1 MAGVNDLS
9 FKLTADVRDL
19 EQGLNTAQKSLAKTA
34 TEANKL
40 DSTLLK
46 GANGGIKQSG
56 AVLTDFNRIVQ
67 DLPFGFVGIQNN
79 LGPLTESFGRLKE
92 QTGSTGGALKA
103 LVSSLAGAGGFGF
116 ALSVVSSLITF
127 ATLGLSAWT
136 RGFGNSKTAI
146 DENTKSLKEAADA
159 YKKIVSSVA
168 QEVSKVEILV
178 EAFKKEN
185 ITRKE
190 KQNIIEQLQN
200 ISPAYFSNLSKEKS
214 SVEDV
219 TRAYDAYSRSIVRS
233 IELKVREGQLQK
245 VIEERLALQDK
256 STRLTNIE
264 VDENGKLRKSISAI
278 WDADA
283 TGRKKSFE
291 NRLLTEEEQKRLNDL
306 IRTEKE
312 LLSGISNLQL
322 PQDFIKVDKVKKDIK
337 SISDV
342 LLELSR
348 EIDFFTAKG
357 FAFNTDETK
366 GKIQAITSAVE
377 RLIKDFK
384 VAPDDTL
391 IAKLLGTSLLG
402 GQSGLPSN
410 IPGAEGLRERYI
422 KDLQQVLSKPGG
434 SLTVT
439 VPIIPKIEV
448 GLSELKNQFFLRGE
462 ELRDALRKGLNSGLE
477 NMFENFVSQIGE
489 ELGNAISGISN
500 AGDFFKGLFNVLG
513 AGLKQ
518 LGQYFIQTAIEV
530 EIFKEF
536 ITKNPY
542 LALAAGVALIAIGA
556 AIQNATAKKKAF
568 ASGGLV
574 PGTGNRD
581 SVDALLMPGEYV
593 LTKAA
598 VSRIGVGNLEAMNRG
613 IVPSAASLPGI
624 SSGSM
629 EHIVYGVIRGEDI
642 YISNQRTGA
651 RRGRQG

>member
-67 DLPFGFVGIQNN
+67 DLPFGFAAIGNN
-79 LGPLTESFGRLKE
+79 LTQLPESFRRLKQE
-92 QTGSTGGALKA
+92 TGSSGAAFKA
-103 LVSSLAGAGGFGF
+103 LLSSISGAGGIGF
-116 ALSVVSSLITF
+116 ALSALTSAITF
-127 ATLGLSAWT
+127 ASLGFGAWT
-136 RGFGNSKTAI
+136 RGLTGNKQAL
-146 DENTKSLKEAADA
+146 DENAKSAKKLADE
-159 YKKIVSSVA
+159 YSSIVGSISK
-168 QEVSKVEILV
+168 EVSQVEILV
-178 EAFKKEN
+178 ESFKKEN
-185 ITRKE
+185 LTRKE
-190 KQNIIEQLQN
+190 KANIIEQLQR
-200 ISPAYFSNLSKEKS
+200 ISPAYFANLDKEKTT
-214 SVEDV
+214 VEQV
-219 TRAYDAYSRSIVRS
+219 TLAYENYSRSILRA
-233 IELKVREGQLQK
+233 IELKVREADLEK
-245 VIEERLALQDK
+245 VIKRRLELQDQGAK
-256 STRLTNIE
+256 KTIIE
-264 VDENGKLRKSISAI
+264 VDANGKLKKSINAV

-283 TGRKKSFE
+283 TGRKASF
-291 NRLLTEEEQKRLNDL
+291 NDL
-306 IRTEKE
+306 VLTQDQQRELNNLLITEKE
-312 LLSGISNLQL
+312 LLKDIANLKM
-322 PQDFIKVDKVKKDIK
+322 PQDFTKVDKVGKVKKDK
-337 SISDV
+337 
-342 LLELSR
+342 
-348 EIDFFTAKG
+348 KG
-357 FAFNTDETK
+357 
-366 GKIQAITSAVE
+366 V
-377 RLIKDFK
+377 
-384 VAPDDTL
+384 
-391 IAKLLGTSLLG
+391 
-402 GQSGLPSN
+402 
-410 IPGAEGLRERYI
+410 EGLKNRYI
-422 KDLQQVLSKPGG
+422 KDLEQVLSKPGG